1 MTHKRQNTENLQIIY
16 KSTNLQNLQIHFIA
30 EEDTDN
36 LETSIRRSKE
46 DYLKKVEILKG
57 LQTIQKSQWQDGKSL
72 PKEDNWDELNS
83 KVQDFL
89 QQRRL
94 SKKVLFSN

>member
-1 MTHKRQNTENLQIIY
+1 M
-16 KSTNLQNLQIHFIA
+16 
-30 EEDTDN
+30 
-36 LETSIRRSKE
+36 SIRRSKE

-57 LQTIQKSQWQDGKSL
+57 LQTIQNSELQDGKDLS
-72 PKEDNWDELNS
+72 EEENWDALNT

-94 SKKVLFSN
+94 SKKVSFTF

>member
-1 MTHKRQNTENLQIIY
+1 M
-16 KSTNLQNLQIHFIA
+16 
-30 EEDTDN
+30 
-36 LETSIRRSKE
+36 SIRRSKE

-57 LQTIQKSQWQDGKSL
+57 LQTIQNSELNDGKDLS
-72 PKEDNWDELNS
+72 EEENWDALNT

-94 SKKVLFSN
+94 TKKVNFTFL

>member
-1 MTHKRQNTENLQIIY
+1 M
-16 KSTNLQNLQIHFIA
+16 
-30 EEDTDN
+30 
-36 LETSIRRSKE
+36 SIRRSKE

-57 LQTIQKSQWQDGKSL
+57 LQTIQNSELQDGKDLS
-72 PKEDNWDELNS
+72 EEENWDALNT

-94 SKKVLFSN
+94 SKKVNFTF

>member
-1 MTHKRQNTENLQIIY
+1 M
-16 KSTNLQNLQIHFIA
+16 
-30 EEDTDN
+30 
-36 LETSIRRSKE
+36 SIRRSKE

-57 LQTIQKSQWQDGKSL
+57 LQTIQNSELQDGKDLS
-72 PKEDNWDELNS
+72 EEENWDALNT

-94 SKKVLFSN
+94 SKKVSLTF